1 MENTANKAQMFLL
14 DNNCGD
20 LILNDTR
27 AKNAKDRIYASD
39 IMMKFLES
47 ERGQNDDTS
56 EWQLT
61 IPDVVGQSEQLLAFA
76 QYLHNHS
83 YVNKGFKPETLVR
96 RFKGE

>member
-1 MENTANKAQMFLL
+1 MKRTKEIGYELLRVVDMDGFMEIWNRT
-14 DNNCGD
+14 
-20 LILNDTR
+20 DTET
-27 AKNAKDRIYASD
+27 KDKIVNAIGELAVKLVSGA
-39 IMMKFLES
+39 
-47 ERGQNDDTS
+47 DTS
-56 EWQLT
+56 ERQLT